1 MEGFGFEPIT
11 TVHGIMQ
18 LYISQKY
25 TKKYMKGFGL
35 VSLDRGS
42 GSCFK
47 DQVEWCLGRPTE
59 L

>member
-1 MEGFGFEPIT
+1 MEGWDLNLFT
-11 TVHGIMQ
+11 AVHGIIQ

-47 DQVEWCLGRPTE
+47 DQVELCLGGPTE

>member
-1 MEGFGFEPIT
+1 MGFEPIT
-11 TVHGIMQ
+11 AVHGIMQ
-18 LYISQKY
+18 LLYFTEIHK

-47 DQVEWCLGRPTE
+47 DQVEWCLGGPTE